1 MTSPLVRAD
10 VDNPPRFARHGELPP
25 MLSAQEL
32 VDWMAL
38 SRVHAGGVVRSQ
50 GDYLDGAAPM
60 PRSLIP
66 EVLFDVLVRVGLLS
80 IGEPD
85 PLGLETVSLTE
96 AGQARY
102 DELCRFKRQREEPAA
117 LTP

>member
-1 MTSPLVRAD
+1 MRW
-10 VDNPPRFARHGELPP
+10 
-25 MLSAQEL
+25 SAT
-32 VDWMAL
+32 
-38 SRVHAGGVVRSQ
+38 G

-60 PRSLIP
+60 PRSLLP
-66 EVLFDVLVRVGLLS
+66 ELLFDVLVRVGLLS

-117 LTP
+117 LIP